1 MPLATGASTLHDCT
15 AVRRTNASECMLQ
28 RTCTRSSK
36 SAPPKALLQKRAREV
51 TCLKAPAHTTPQCIA
66 RIPQIRAELGGRV
79 RGGRGRGVGAH
90 VHTLLQKRS
99 SKSAPPKACAR
110 SDLPQGTCAHNPTM
124 HCTHPSDQGRARG
137 QGAGGTGAGGGGAR
151 AHAPPKALLQKRSSK
166 SVRAK

>member
-1 MPLATGASTLHDCT
+1 MSHTTPHHTTPPLPL
-15 AVRRTNASECMLQ
+15 
-28 RTCTRSSK
+28 
-36 SAPPKALLQKRAREV
+36 
-51 TCLKAPAHTTPQCIA
+51 CLKAPAHTTPQCIA

-124 HCTHPSDQGRARG
+124 HCTHPSDRGRARG
-137 QGAGGTGAGGGGAR
+137 QGAGTGAGGGGAR
-151 AHAPPKALLQKRSSK
+151 AAAAAGSSHVAHNRGAMRALAALT
-166 SVRAK
+166 AL

>member
-66 RIPQIRAELGGRV
+66 RIPQIGAELGGRV
-79 RGGRGRGVGAH
+79 RGRGRGAGAH
-90 VHTLLQKRS
+90 AQQQASRQQRHV
-99 SKSAPPKACAR
+99 
-110 SDLPQGTCAHNPTM
+110 AH
-124 HCTHPSDQGRARG
+124 
-137 QGAGGTGAGGGGAR
+137 AR
-151 AHAPPKALLQKRSSK
+151 AMHGNRGAMRALAALT
-166 SVRAK
+166 AL